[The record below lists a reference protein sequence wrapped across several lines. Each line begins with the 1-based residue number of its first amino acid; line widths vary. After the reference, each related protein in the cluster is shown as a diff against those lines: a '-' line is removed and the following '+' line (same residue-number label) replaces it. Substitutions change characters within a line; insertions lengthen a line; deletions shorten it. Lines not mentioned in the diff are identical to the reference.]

1 MSYCSLC
8 KMDLGDVNYIQKYT
22 HDIIEH
28 QEYFEGQI
36 INLSKEQIIDI
47 LVNIT
52 KSFYFDEN

>member
-1 MSYCSLC
+1 
-8 KMDLGDVNYIQKYT
+8 MDLGDVNYIQKYT